1 MLWFYTW
8 IKKISYLCYK
18 LFWPGP
24 FCTWS
29 GFLFKRENW
38 IHITTQSFPNNLA
51 EGRERFVDSS
61 CYTVIPSL
69 FLLCPKGNWSQSTT
83 DPLLSVRGTF
93 FLKIDQSKRIE
104 TRADARAICH
114 WEKTAKEGITIFRV
128 SRILSKIKV
137 CIKTGNILNT
147 WNGIGVCLWEG
158 DVSDFFNSSP
168 CKLKRTK

>member
-1 MLWFYTW
+1 MLWLYTW
-8 IKKISYLCYK
+8 IKKNSYLCYK

-69 FLLCPKGNWSQSTT
+69 FRSVQKEIEASQQQIHFYQSEE
-83 DPLLSVRGTF
+83 LF